1 MEDLDPRDVA
11 QDVDDM
17 VRGRGFVH
25 ETLVRLVEEAR
36 VTVGDDGDLIT
47 EMVLRRLSTDPA
59 LAKVDEAF
67 TLMQRE
73 SIVEDLAR
81 DSGWS
86 QDPDTGVWRR
96 PPQGDADA

>member
-11 QDVDDM
+11 QGVDDM

-25 ETLVRLVEEAR
+25 EALRRLVEEAKA
-36 VTVGDDGDLIT
+36 TVGDDEDLIA

-96 PPQGDADA
+96 PPQGDAGA